1 MATRRVEPA
10 LCHLCLVI
18 YLWLNV
24 RQVVS
29 AQNHGNSIMNPTSCF
44 LMSKQLSL
52 PESRGEALELKPNNH
67 NEITASVKVRT
78 SILVIRATGM
88 AMLFTLLAGDVSSNH
103 GPASNSHVNFNSV
116 QLQGIK
122 ICHWNV
128 QRLTDSKFEEI
139 SY

>member
-67 NEITASVKVRT
+67 NEITASVKVLT
-78 SILVIRATGM
+78 SILVTRATGW
-88 AMLFTLLAGDVSSNH
+88 L
-103 GPASNSHVNFNSV
+103 
-116 QLQGIK
+116 
-122 ICHWNV
+122 CC
-128 QRLTDSKFEEI
+128 
-139 SY
+139 